1 MTSRLLV
8 DKLEGKTTSGT
19 IQMPSGHVV
28 QVITATSGDGSA
40 ITATTTTWVS
50 GGAESE
56 VSITPKFN
64 NSKILVMCDFNADH
78 KATDNR
84 AMYSFFKSVNG
95 GSYTNVQSANAGGR
109 DSLVRIHDIG
119 ERILIN
125 QTMIFHETIN
135 STDNLKYRAYVR
147 SEVAS
152 ESIGIRNDL
161 TPLQIIAM
169 EIAQ

>member
-8 DKLEGKTTSGT
+8 DKIEGKTTAST
-19 IQMPSGHVV
+19 VQMPSGHVV

-64 NSKILVMCDFNADH
+64 NSKILVICDLNVDH
-78 KATDNR
+78 KDTDNR
-84 AMYSFFKSVNG
+84 GMFSLFKSVNG
-95 GSYTNVQSANAGGR
+95 GSYANVQSTNAGGR
-109 DSLVRIHDIG
+109 DSLVRVHDLG
-119 ERILIN
+119 ERILLN
-125 QTMIFHETIN
+125 QTMVFHETVN
-135 STDNLKYRAYVR
+135 STNNIKYRAYVR
-147 SEVAS
+147 SEIAN

>member
-8 DKLEGKTTSGT
+8 DKIEGKTTSGT
-19 IQMPSGHVV
+19 IQMPSGFVV
-28 QVITATSGDGSA
+28 QVITATSGSGGNA

-50 GGAESE
+50 GGEESE

-64 NSKILVMCDFNADH
+64 NSKILVICDFNADH

-84 AMYSFFKSVNG
+84 AMYSLFKSVNG
-95 GSYTNVQSANAGGR
+95 GSYANVAPTLGSR
-109 DSLVRIHDIG
+109 DALVRIHDIG
-119 ERILIN
+119 ERLLIN